1 MCAPD
6 NQKSSPWDQR
16 LDRKRKYREV
26 SLYIFLECVRHLQ
39 YTVTVT
45 NTLFNALQKGKA
57 GMDTLIE
64 LYDERAIENVLAAD
78 MFRPQRIVY
87 LCPTEVARSREQQE
101 RIADFFRHRGWDPE
115 LIFLEASLYKVDRIL
130 RQLLAVSGKYP
141 DCAMDVTGGSDA
153 ELFAAGLFAAKTD
166 VRVFTYS
173 RKKNRFYNISGAEF
187 ADDLPCS
194 ISYSVKEF
202 FLMAG
207 GTLLPGRVD
216 NGVLQEYLEDMD
228 PFFHCFL
235 RHRRDWT
242 NIITYMQRVSPC
254 EYGQVPPM
262 EIRGNYTVKGERG
275 GRISAKEE
283 ALEDFRRIGFIHDLQ
298 IVSGE
303 SVSFRFRD
311 QYTRAWLRDVGSV
324 LELYVYKA
332 CLDTGIF
339 HDIISSAVVRWNEVL
354 GHASV
359 INEIDVMAT
368 RGVTPLFISC
378 KVSDV
383 KTEAL
388 NELAILR
395 DRFGGKGAKAAIVST
410 GRCNAAS
417 RHRAAQLGI
426 AVIDRDEL
434 ETGKLVY
441 RLKVIMKVEDGD
453 PEAAERVSYDP

>member
-1 MCAPD
+1 M
-6 NQKSSPWDQR
+6 N
-16 LDRKRKYREV
+16 
-26 SLYIFLECVRHLQ
+26 
-39 YTVTVT
+39 
-45 NTLFNALQKGKA
+45 
-57 GMDTLIE
+57 TLIE

-78 MFRPQRIVY
+78 MFRPQRVVY
-87 LCPTEVARSREQQE
+87 LCPTEVAQSRDLQG
-101 RIADFFRHRGWDPE
+101 RIGDFFRHRGWNPE

-130 RQLLAVSGKYP
+130 RQLLAISEQYP

-153 ELFAAGLFAAKTD
+153 ELFAAGLFAAKAN

-187 ADDLPCS
+187 AENLPCN
-194 ISYSVKEF
+194 ILYSVNDF

-216 NGVLQEYLEDMD
+216 NGTLKEYLDHID
-228 PFFHCFL
+228 PFFDCFL
-235 RHRRDWT
+235 HHRRDWT
-242 NIITYMQRVSPC
+242 NIITYMQRVSPA
-254 EYGQVPPM
+254 EAGQVPPM
-262 EIRGNYTVKGERG
+262 DVRGSYTVKGERG

-283 ALEDFRRIGFIHDLQ
+283 ALQDFQRIGFLRDLE
-298 IVSGE
+298 IVPGE
-303 SVSFRFRD
+303 RVSFRFRD
-311 QYTRAWLRDVGSV
+311 GNARAWLRDVGSV

-332 CLDTGIF
+332 CLDAGIF
-339 HDIISSAVVRWNEVL
+339 NDIISSAVVRWNEVL
-354 GHASV
+354 GHGSV
-359 INEIDVMAT
+359 INEIDVVAT
-368 RGVTPLFISC
+368 RGVVPLFISC

-410 GRCNAAS
+410 GSCNAAA

-434 ETGKLVY
+434 ETGNLVY
-441 RLKVIMKVEDGD
+441 RLKVIMKVEDG
-453 PEAAERVSYDP
+453 ES